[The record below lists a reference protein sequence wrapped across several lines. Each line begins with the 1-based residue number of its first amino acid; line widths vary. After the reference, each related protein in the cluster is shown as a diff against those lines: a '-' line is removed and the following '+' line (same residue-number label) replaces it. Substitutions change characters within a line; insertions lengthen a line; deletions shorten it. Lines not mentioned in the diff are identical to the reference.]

1 MLLLWHCKMG
11 HLSDKRLDI
20 LRKQY
25 PYINIER
32 HFFVMFVIR
41 PNKESFPLLLVILVL
56 SKLSNYCTWIF
67 GDPLLTLLCN
77 QFNTNVQTIRT
88 NNGVEFAMEN
98 FFLIKGIMHQKYVLK
113 HLSKMEFV
121 ERKHQHL
128 LNIIR
133 ALLFQA
139 NLPPIFWS
147 FVAQNV
153 ALLINC
159 TLIDNTHF

>member
-1 MLLLWHCKMG
+1 
-11 HLSDKRLDI
+11 
-20 LRKQY
+20 
-25 PYINIER
+25 
-32 HFFVMFVIR
+32 
-41 PNKESFPLLLVILVL
+41 
-56 SKLSNYCTWIF
+56 
-67 GDPLLTLLCN
+67 
-77 QFNTNVQTIRT
+77 
-88 NNGVEFAMEN
+88 
-98 FFLIKGIMHQKYVLK
+98 LIKGIMHQKYVLK

-139 NLPPIFWS
+139 NLSPIFWS

-159 TLIDNTHF
+159 TLIDNTHFWMHVLF